1 MPYSRN
7 DNRRK
12 ISAPPRQS
20 VFQKR
25 DNDKIVNATPKI
37 GVHSNMYRHSGALPK
52 PPRQVAPSPPRY
64 ACHLSRFNGRAYSR
78 KGNFPRSVCS
88 PRLCETPCGSWQSRR
103 LEYARLCKPLRPLL
117 RGLLRCTRNDV
128 PTLAF
133 PCREGGGEADG

>member
-1 MPYSRN
+1 MATLGRV
-7 DNRRK
+7 
-12 ISAPPRQS
+12 APPFVAMRH
-20 VFQKR
+20 FPR
-25 DNDKIVNATPKI
+25 FI
-37 GVHSNMYRHSGALPK
+37 GDIYPAIKVGAAVRSNVYRHSEALPK